1 MSRDILSGL
10 PDATRGEILSFMTFF
25 KGERARTLEALDG
38 DFEDCLEDRIRG
50 VDPPF
55 SLEDVTSAVDHLQ
68 VVVKDGVERDLKK
81 IVNMN
86 VLLLKNLLATA
97 QQRGVRLRVDTS
109 VIEDEALLRQ
119 VDALK
124 LTGGSFSPAEPKGPS
139 ASFDDLTSKEEQKAL
154 ERTNDRLVQDN
165 TTLQKDLRRLQA
177 QSEQA
182 ARDQADL
189 ADEVRR
195 LRKELRASSRSQA
208 EAKDDEVERLSS
220 RLRDAE
226 DGLEAKLTSSRQF
239 SDLKRQL
246 QKKNELVSDLRA
258 RLRRAGLDDDALT
271 ADDRVRR

>member
-10 PDATRGEILSFMTFF
+10 PDATRGEIISFMTFF

-195 LRKELRASSRSQA
+195 LRKELRASSPVWKSTTELGPHAIEPTRPRGQRRVDGVESPRHRA
-208 EAKDDEVERLSS
+208 DEATGTTS
-220 RLRDAE
+220 R
-226 DGLEAKLTSSRQF
+226 
-239 SDLKRQL
+239 
-246 QKKNELVSDLRA
+246 
-258 RLRRAGLDDDALT
+258 RRRGAPEI
-271 ADDRVRR
+271 

>member
-1 MSRDILSGL
+1 MKNYRVCPTHWLIS
-10 PDATRGEILSFMTFF
+10 T
-25 KGERARTLEALDG
+25 
-38 DFEDCLEDRIRG
+38 
-50 VDPPF
+50 
-55 SLEDVTSAVDHLQ
+55 Q

-177 QSEQA
+177 QSEPVWKSSSA
-182 ARDQADL
+182 SGAPDNFSL
-189 ADEVRR
+189 SHSRR
-195 LRKELRASSRSQA
+195 
-208 EAKDDEVERLSS
+208 
-220 RLRDAE
+220 
-226 DGLEAKLTSSRQF
+226 
-239 SDLKRQL
+239 
-246 QKKNELVSDLRA
+246 
-258 RLRRAGLDDDALT
+258 
-271 ADDRVRR
+271 

>member
-1 MSRDILSGL
+1 MKNYRVRPTHWLIS
-10 PDATRGEILSFMTFF
+10 T
-25 KGERARTLEALDG
+25 
-38 DFEDCLEDRIRG
+38 
-50 VDPPF
+50 
-55 SLEDVTSAVDHLQ
+55 Q

-165 TTLQKDLRRLQA
+165 NTLQKDLRRLQA

-195 LRKELRASSRSQA
+195 LRKELRASSPVWKSTT
-208 EAKDDEVERLSS
+208 ELGCLLYTSPS
-220 RLRDAE
+220 PRD
-226 DGLEAKLTSSRQF
+226 
-239 SDLKRQL
+239 
-246 QKKNELVSDLRA
+246 
-258 RLRRAGLDDDALT
+258 
-271 ADDRVRR
+271 

>member
-10 PDATRGEILSFMTFF
+10 PDATRGEIISFMTFF

-154 ERTNDRLVQDN
+154 ERTNDRLVADN
-165 TTLQKDLRRLQA
+165 NTLQKDLRRLQA
-177 QSEQA
+177 QSE
-182 ARDQADL
+182 R
-189 ADEVRR
+189 VW
-195 LRKELRASSRSQA
+195 KSTSVSSSRRRV
-208 EAKDDEVERLSS
+208 ENWRGGRRDDFHTGRS
-220 RLRDAE
+220 R
-226 DGLEAKLTSSRQF
+226 
-239 SDLKRQL
+239 
-246 QKKNELVSDLRA
+246 
-258 RLRRAGLDDDALT
+258 RRATRRTSRTRYGACGRSSARRRGARPRPRTTRSSGSRRGCATPRT
-271 ADDRVRR
+271 ASRRS

>member
-10 PDATRGEILSFMTFF
+10 PDATRGEIISFMTFF

-124 LTGGSFSPAEPKGPS
+124 LTGGAFSPAEPKGPS

-177 QSEQA
+177 QSKPVWKSSSASGALAPSSGEEPASPRGQA
-182 ARDQADL
+182 SRRKFDFHTGRSRRPATRRTSRTKYGACERSSAR
-189 ADEVRR
+189 RR
-195 LRKELRASSRSQA
+195 GARPRPRTTRSSGSRRGCATPRTASRRS
-208 EAKDDEVERLSS
+208 
-220 RLRDAE
+220 
-226 DGLEAKLTSSRQF
+226 
-239 SDLKRQL
+239 
-246 QKKNELVSDLRA
+246 
-258 RLRRAGLDDDALT
+258 
-271 ADDRVRR
+271 

>member
-1 MSRDILSGL
+1 MLNHRVVLHAI
-10 PDATRGEILSFMTFF
+10 DATH
-25 KGERARTLEALDG
+25 ARWHPTHWL
-38 DFEDCLEDRIRG
+38 I
-50 VDPPF
+50 
-55 SLEDVTSAVDHLQ
+55 STQ

-195 LRKELRASSRSQA
+195 LRKELRASSPVWKS
-208 EAKDDEVERLSS
+208 
-220 RLRDAE
+220 
-226 DGLEAKLTSSRQF
+226 TT
-239 SDLKRQL
+239 
-246 QKKNELVSDLRA
+246 ELGCDLREPPRHRA
-258 RLRRAGLDDDALT
+258 DAATGTTSRRWRGIAT
-271 ADDRVRR
+271 PSRRRG

>member
-154 ERTNDRLVQDN
+154 ERTNDRLVADN

-195 LRKELRASSRSQA
+195 LRKELRASSPVWKS
-208 EAKDDEVERLSS
+208 
-220 RLRDAE
+220 
-226 DGLEAKLTSSRQF
+226 TT
-239 SDLKRQL
+239 
-246 QKKNELVSDLRA
+246 ELVAWTFVSLHAIEPTWPRGQCRVDGVESPRHRA
-258 RLRRAGLDDDALT
+258 DAATESTSRRWRGAPEI
-271 ADDRVRR
+271 

>member
-10 PDATRGEILSFMTFF
+10 PDATRGEIISFMTFF

-139 ASFDDLTSKEEQKAL
+139 TSYDDLTSKEEQKAL

-195 LRKELRASSRSQA
+195 LRKEPHAVWKSKLRRLRAKSSR
-208 EAKDDEVERLSS
+208 RPP
-220 RLRDAE
+220 RHRRDACSM
-226 DGLEAKLTSSRQF
+226 AWRCRF
-239 SDLKRQL
+239 
-246 QKKNELVSDLRA
+246 
-258 RLRRAGLDDDALT
+258 LT
-271 ADDRVRR
+271 ARPSQDGRVIAEK

>member
-10 PDATRGEILSFMTFF
+10 PDATRGEIISFMTFF

-177 QSEQA
+177 QSEPVWKSSSA
-182 ARDQADL
+182 SGAL
-189 ADEVRR
+189 APSSGE
-195 LRKELRASSRSQA
+195 EPASPRGGVA
-208 EAKDDEVERLSS
+208 P
-220 RLRDAE
+220 
-226 DGLEAKLTSSRQF
+226 
-239 SDLKRQL
+239 
-246 QKKNELVSDLRA
+246 
-258 RLRRAGLDDDALT
+258 
-271 ADDRVRR
+271 

>member
-10 PDATRGEILSFMTFF
+10 PDATRGEIISFMTFF

-68 VVVKDGVERDLKK
+68 VVVKDGIERDLKK

-154 ERTNDRLVQDN
+154 ERTNDRLVADN

-177 QSEQA
+177 QSEP
-182 ARDQADL
+182 
-189 ADEVRR
+189 VW
-195 LRKELRASSRSQA
+195 KSSSASGA
-208 EAKDDEVERLSS
+208 PVLH
-220 RLRDAE
+220 
-226 DGLEAKLTSSRQF
+226 
-239 SDLKRQL
+239 
-246 QKKNELVSDLRA
+246 
-258 RLRRAGLDDDALT
+258 
-271 ADDRVRR
+271 

>member
-10 PDATRGEILSFMTFF
+10 PDATRGEIISFMTFF

-139 ASFDDLTSKEEQKAL
+139 ATFDDLTSKEEQKAL

-177 QSEQA
+177 QSEPVQI
-182 ARDQADL
+182 
-189 ADEVRR
+189 
-195 LRKELRASSRSQA
+195 K
-208 EAKDDEVERLSS
+208 
-220 RLRDAE
+220 
-226 DGLEAKLTSSRQF
+226 TS
-239 SDLKRQL
+239 
-246 QKKNELVSDLRA
+246 EEPA
-258 RLRRAGLDDDALT
+258 
-271 ADDRVRR
+271 

>member
-1 MSRDILSGL
+1 MLTRTPYSKGAGSAGPPVVDPSVRAVPSALYTVL
-10 PDATRGEILSFMTFF
+10 PHTNNGTPA
-25 KGERARTLEALDG
+25 ARTASRTCTECSGPAWKSKFYGAFVLNHRVVLHAIDAPPARWRGDAGSSSLDG
-38 DFEDCLEDRIRG
+38 AGTAASSPRNDLVKNYRVRPTHWLI
-50 VDPPF
+50 
-55 SLEDVTSAVDHLQ
+55 STQ
-68 VVVKDGVERDLKK
+68 IVVKDGVERDLKK

-182 ARDQADL
+182 ARDQAL
-189 ADEVRR
+189 RWAKLSADWLGVKVGES
-195 LRKELRASSRSQA
+195 ELRG
-208 EAKDDEVERLSS
+208 KVLGD
-220 RLRDAE
+220 
-226 DGLEAKLTSSRQF
+226 
-239 SDLKRQL
+239 
-246 QKKNELVSDLRA
+246 
-258 RLRRAGLDDDALT
+258 
-271 ADDRVRR
+271 